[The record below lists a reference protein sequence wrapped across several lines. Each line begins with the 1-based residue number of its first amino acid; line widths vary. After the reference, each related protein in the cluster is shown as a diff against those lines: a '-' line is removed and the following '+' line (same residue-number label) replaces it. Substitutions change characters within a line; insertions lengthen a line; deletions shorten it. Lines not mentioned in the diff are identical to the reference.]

1 MWHRSYTSLNP
12 HTTILPLGEKGTLT
26 VEGFVLFPKRRRKG
40 RRFPYVDE
48 RKKGLKDERWRGTFF
63 LSRKGNEDRQRRKC
77 MCIVQGSLLGAN
89 VFIRERMRDILGWET
104 FNLWKKMGR
113 NPPHCKGNSVY
124 IFLFWELRGLSPNF
138 YIHVSV
144 SNLYITRIG
153 PHISS
158 SRNGSSIV
166 GIYNSLT
173 DTWMWKLGLRPRYS
187 FSGNI
192 CFQFSAFFLCSA
204 WAKNDGAW

>member
-1 MWHRSYTSLNP
+1 MWQRLRQFCLRLY
-12 HTTILPLGEKGTLT
+12 PLMNRYRPALQ
-26 VEGFVLFPKRRRKG
+26 
-40 RRFPYVDE
+40 
-48 RKKGLKDERWRGTFF
+48 
-63 LSRKGNEDRQRRKC
+63 RQFRLY
-77 MCIVQGSLLGAN
+77 S
-89 VFIRERMRDILGWET
+89 
-104 FNLWKKMGR
+104 
-113 NPPHCKGNSVY
+113 

-144 SNLYITRIG
+144 SDLYIPRIG

-192 CFQFSAFFLCSA
+192 CFQFSAFFLCSVLA
-204 WAKNDGAW
+204 LFSNYSKRTSKTKSIQRTSKWLRRSQLKNKSKANIVLYCLCHVSLQ